1 MAYIEELYFSDNRLL
16 IPIINLYILDHPISP
31 SRECLLIDYAYIV
44 LESIS
49 GISIELNGNP
59 IDISPRLGVFH
70 DFDTM
75 NDRFYILG
83 GTNSKEHDVEIRTD
97 VQTQG
102 TVFVRKHYKLSNPW
116 HEFLPF
122 AEEYGYD
129 VVKNPYNSIIL
140 PAAETRPL
148 FFDPPFDLLGGSYDR
163 LDLY

>member
-49 GISIELNGNP
+49 GISIDFNGNL
-59 IDISPRLGVFH
+59 IDIPPRLGVFQV
-70 DFDTM
+70 FDSM
-75 NDRFYILG
+75 KDCFYIC
-83 GTNSKEHDVEIRTD
+83 GTNSKEHYLEISTD
-97 VQTQG
+97 DQTHG
-102 TVFVRKHYKLSNPW
+102 AVYVRKHYKLSNQW

-129 VVKNPYNSIIL
+129 VAKYPSKIIL
-140 PAAETRPL
+140 PAAETRSF
-148 FFDPPFDLLGGSYDR
+148 FFDPPFDLLGGSYER
-163 LDLY
+163 LALY